1 MGVLSR
7 EFNER
12 LCLLVCLIKLCYFI
26 ECSIYSDKLD
36 NEKKRS
42 LGLMCYHFMNA
53 SIFHQQD
60 IANHSTSEDSV

>member
-1 MGVLSR
+1 M
-7 EFNER
+7 
-12 LCLLVCLIKLCYFI
+12 KDA
-26 ECSIYSDKLD
+26 CSIYGDKLD
-36 NEKKRS
+36 YWKKGL